1 MAQRTPSR
9 LRLPQ
14 DYLNGGMTATLRC
27 VRREEGGSGTANL
40 DELVTLV
47 ATTLMGVDSST
58 LHPAT
63 ETVLQA
69 LVSFFQVDL
78 SFLRFHDEARRAT
91 VLVAEWPPRDVV
103 PDPDPLGVIFFED
116 AEPTFA
122 LTEHLTDIL
131 VVRPTDHPTYQ
142 DLVQDGSGVPAT
154 SVATVPLRSGER
166 TTGLLGFVKYGDR
179 GWDADE
185 LRALRTIALLLA
197 QLQARL
203 MAEDRLRHIAHH
215 DELTDL
221 PNRRAVLT
229 HLHDVLASPEPGTRA
244 LLFVDVDR
252 LKAMNDFL
260 GHEAGDRFIV
270 EVAQRLH
277 VAVGGDG
284 LVARFGG
291 DEFIVAITGTAD
303 DRAATATAARIQQ
316 TMDEPVRLGGQ
327 SLGRTVSIGIAVA
340 DPATT
345 TVTEWLR
352 SADQAVLAAKA
363 SGGNTVVRFTAEM
376 QARERLRLAVEMD
389 LRSAIRDGLLSLHYQ
404 PVVDLDSREITGVE
418 ALLRWNHP
426 TLGPVDPELFVG
438 VAEATNLAGELGAW
452 VLDEACRQFAAW
464 RSRMRPD
471 VGFTVAVNVS
481 PVQLIDAD
489 FVATV
494 EKVLADRGLAGSDLV
509 LEVTEHAVVSESAAL
524 MTLRGLRALG
534 VSIAIDDFG
543 TGYSSLAQL
552 KALPVTIVKI
562 DRSFVRELGSSTDDV
577 PIVRSILGLARS
589 FGLDVIA
596 EGVETEVAR
605 ALLLEL
611 GCASAQGYLFSCPVP
626 AEAVSALLGLTAGPG
641 RRSA

>member
-1 MAQRTPSR
+1 
-9 LRLPQ
+9 
-14 DYLNGGMTATLRC
+14 MTATLRG
-27 VRREEGGSGTANL
+27 VRREQCESAPSNL

-58 LHPAT
+58 LRPAAT
-63 ETVLQA
+63 TVLQA

-91 VLVAEWPPRDVV
+91 VLVAEWPPREVV

-131 VVRPTDHPTYQ
+131 VVRPSDHPTYQ
-142 DLVQDGSGVPAT
+142 QVVQDGSGVAAT

-166 TTGLLGFVKYGDR
+166 TMGLLGFVKYGDR
-179 GWDADE
+179 GWDDDE

-203 MAEDRLRHIAHH
+203 IAEDRLRHIAHH

-221 PNRRAVLT
+221 PNRRAVLV
-229 HLHDVLASPEPGTRA
+229 HLREVLASPERGTRA

-270 EVAQRLH
+270 EVAERLR
-277 VAVGGDG
+277 VAVGTDG

-291 DEFIVAITGTAD
+291 DEFIVAMTGTAGD
-303 DRAATATAARIQQ
+303 GEAAATAARVQRA
-316 TMDEPVRLGGQ
+316 MDEPIRLGGQ
-327 SLGRTVSIGIAVA
+327 SLGRTVSIGVAVA
-340 DPATT
+340 DPRTT

-352 SADQAVLAAKA
+352 SADQAVLAAKE
-363 SGGNTVVRFTAEM
+363 SGGNTVVRFTDEM

-389 LRSAIRDGLLSLHYQ
+389 LRSAIRDGLLTLHYQ
-404 PVVDLDSREITGVE
+404 PVVDLASREFTGVE

-452 VLDEACRQFAAW
+452 VLDEACRQLAAW
-464 RSRMRPD
+464 RSRLRPD
-471 VGFTVAVNVS
+471 DAGFTVAVNVS
-481 PVQLIDAD
+481 PVQLIDTD

-494 EKVLADRGLAGSDLV
+494 EKVLVDRGLAGSDLV

-524 MTLRGLRALG
+524 TTLRGLRALG

-552 KALPVTIVKI
+552 KSLPVTLVKI
-562 DRSFVRELGSSTDDV
+562 DRSFVRDLGSSTDDM

-605 ALLLEL
+605 SVLLGL
-611 GCASAQGYLFSCPVP
+611 GCTSAQGYLFSRPVP
-626 AEAVSALLGLTAGPG
+626 PEEIGTLLGLTAAPG
-641 RRSA
+641 LRSA

>member
-1 MAQRTPSR
+1 MKREGCDSGPS
-9 LRLPQ
+9 
-14 DYLNGGMTATLRC
+14 
-27 VRREEGGSGTANL
+27 NL

-58 LHPAT
+58 LRPAA

-69 LVSFFQVDL
+69 LVAFFQVDL
-78 SFLRFHDEARRAT
+78 SFLRFHDETRRAT

-142 DLVQDGSGVPAT
+142 QVVQDGSGVPAT

-179 GWDADE
+179 GWDDDE

-203 MAEDRLRHIAHH
+203 IAEDRLRHIAHH

-221 PNRRAVLT
+221 PNRRAVLA
-229 HLHDVLASPEPGTRA
+229 HLREALASPEPGTRA

-270 EVAQRLH
+270 EVAERLRA
-277 VAVGGDG
+277 AVGTDG

-291 DEFIVAITGTAD
+291 DEFIVAMTGAAG
-303 DRAATATAARIQQ
+303 DREAAATAARVQLA
-316 TMDEPVRLGGQ
+316 MDQPIRLGGQ
-327 SLGRTVSIGIAVA
+327 SLGRTVSIGVAVA

-352 SADQAVLAAKA
+352 SADQAVLAAKE

-389 LRSAIRDGLLSLHYQ
+389 LRSAIRDGLLTLHYQ
-404 PVVDLDSREITGVE
+404 PVVDLGTREVTGVE

-452 VLDEACRQFAAW
+452 VLDEACRQFADW
-464 RSRMRPD
+464 RCRLGPD
-471 VGFTVAVNVS
+471 DTGFTVAVNVS
-481 PVQLIDAD
+481 PVQLIDTD

-494 EKVLADRGLAGSDLV
+494 EKVLLDRGLAGSDLV
-509 LEVTEHAVVSESAAL
+509 IEVTEHAVVSEAAAL
-524 MTLRGLRALG
+524 TTLRGLRALG

-562 DRSFVRELGSSTDDV
+562 DRSFVRDLGSSPDDM

-605 ALLLEL
+605 STLLGL
-611 GCASAQGYLFSCPVP
+611 GCTSAQGYLFSRPVP
-626 AEAVSALLGLTAGPG
+626 AAEVSAMLGLTVGPG

>member
-1 MAQRTPSR
+1 M
-9 LRLPQ
+9 
-14 DYLNGGMTATLRC
+14 
-27 VRREEGGSGTANL
+27 RREEGEGGPSNL

-47 ATTLMGVDSST
+47 ATTLMGVDSSS
-58 LHPAT
+58 LRPAAA
-63 ETVLQA
+63 TVLQG
-69 LVSFFQVDL
+69 LVTFFQVDL

-91 VLVAEWPPRDVV
+91 VLVAEWPPREVV
-103 PDPDPLGVIFFED
+103 PDPDPLGVILFED

-122 LTEHLTDIL
+122 LTEHLTEIL
-131 VVRPTDHPTYQ
+131 VVRPTDHPTYDQ
-142 DLVQDGSGVPAT
+142 VIEDGSGVPAT

-166 TTGLLGFVKYGDR
+166 TTGLLGFVKFGDR
-179 GWDADE
+179 GWDDDE
-185 LRALRTIALLLA
+185 LRALRTIALLFA

-203 MAEDRLRHIAHH
+203 LAEDRLRHIAHH

-221 PNRRAVLT
+221 PNRRAVLA
-229 HLHDVLASPEPGTRA
+229 HLDEVLASPEPGMRA

-270 EVAQRLH
+270 RVAERLR
-277 VAVGGDG
+277 VAVGTDG

-291 DEFIVAITGTAD
+291 DEFVVAMAGTAD
-303 DRAATATAARIQQ
+303 ERAAATTATRIQRA
-316 TMDEPVRLGGQ
+316 MDEPVRLGGQ

-345 TVTEWLR
+345 TVAEWLR
-352 SADQAVLAAKA
+352 SADQAVLAAKE

-376 QARERLRLAVEMD
+376 QARERLRLGVEMD

-404 PVVDLDSREITGVE
+404 PVVDLASREFTGVE

-464 RSRMRPD
+464 RRRLRPGD
-471 VGFTVAVNVS
+471 PGFTVAVNVS
-481 PVQLIDAD
+481 PVQLIDTD
-489 FVATV
+489 FAATV
-494 EKVLADRGLAGSDLV
+494 EKVLVDRGLAGSDLV

-524 MTLRGLRALG
+524 TTLRSLRALG

-562 DRSFVRELGSSTDDV
+562 DRSFVRDLGSSTDDM

-605 ALLLEL
+605 SILLDL
-611 GCASAQGYLFSCPVP
+611 GATSAQGYLFSRPVP
-626 AEAVSALLGLTAGPG
+626 AEQISALLGLTDGADL
-641 RRSA
+641 RSA